1 MRLRVFLSFEHAE
14 KGRAAWFAEE
24 VSRTGMTVI
33 MEDDFGAASPRV
45 EMTKAVQACD
55 VVVAL
60 ITDAYA
66 RSRATQREL
75 DLAEAFGKKVVA
87 VFTSL
92 PSRSVRAEPYSAYRR
107 VEVDNWQG
115 GEDQWKEALRLT
127 LRLLLREDQELQAAH
142 TAALAGA
149 VPPDGHAV
157 LLYDIE
163 DRSLAERLLMV
174 MPHWRRKT
182 ELDDASGSALPRVLL
197 WTRAAAEPYSLT
209 KRELFDVPSD
219 SIVFLAVADD
229 SPIPEIEAPS
239 FSVSGLLADAR
250 YTERTYHGADIASQT
265 RVEQLIDEVVRANE
279 GTPISVF
286 VERFCCTPDVA
297 VLASE
302 AYDIAVRELNAGDP
316 LRLAAVHHHALS
328 LRFRGEWRKA
338 VEMINDELLATPQ
351 EVEPRSECLRLH
363 LRLELASLQ
372 YELGDRRSAG
382 IEKDIKELQLR
393 LQSAGDL
400 PGYVQ
405 AGRVLGNVLR
415 ERGDFD
421 PAELVI
427 QHTIG
432 LAEYLADS
440 RDGDGNGHLVLA
452 DCLRELAQLH
462 VARMDYA
469 RARACLR
476 DAAQRLDCHHGGQS
490 AVRYLSAILTYVD
503 ATIDERDGQQSHA
516 DSPTERARGAL
527 EALSEFENPIRLAA
541 IYDWLGRAWTRH
553 IPSRREDL
561 LRAEE
566 YLRKALR
573 IRKDH
578 GHSYTMGL
586 SHLSLGG
593 LYEVLGHMDQ
603 ALQSYELGRQIFNQ
617 RGLRPALA
625 RAHAA
630 LARGY
635 FGSSHQLDDRS
646 VRLYQSHLEQADRI
660 YHEIHLDNEGM
671 ELRFELEHR
680 GRRPFSV
687 VPDETPLIA
696 VGEYHLHK
704 WIRDY
709 VAVHG
714 SAIDSSFTLTVGI
727 GDDAAV
733 ISSEGMPEGCGLVYT
748 TDSAPGSLAE
758 TGRSPEYVGRF
769 SVVQSLSDLL
779 SMGATPVGVMLN
791 LFLKRSATV
800 GYVRRLV
807 EAVVQEAARYGVAVI
822 GGDVKERPEQS
833 VGCVGI
839 GYVDRSRILTRDA
852 ARQGH
857 ALGITL
863 ASDPS
868 GGHRRIG
875 TRWAQELVEYFRM
888 DRADTVRDFPGLRA
902 VIRTEA
908 KYDLLY
914 LPDKVM
920 SSATGTGKL
929 KAAIDTSDGVLACL
943 EIMGR
948 ESSVGFV
955 LEESAINAT
964 ISAEAVALAD
974 ILNVPQA
981 LFLFNAGHD
990 WETVFTCKQEDFTEV
1005 AAQVERDL
1013 QGNGTVVRIGSV
1025 VARQQMDDRGV
1036 LMRQQDGVQRLV
1048 PYYTDEKFVPR
1059 RYQDRPSQWLTFAKR
1074 FSPQHDEP

>member
-1 MRLRVFLSFEHAE
+1 MFLSFEHAA
-14 KGRAAWFAEE
+14 KGRATWFAEE
-24 VSRTGMTVI
+24 LRRTGMAVT
-33 MEDDFGAASPRV
+33 MEDDFGASSPRV
-45 EMTKAVQACD
+45 EMTKAVQECD
-55 VVVAL
+55 VLVAL
-60 ITDAYA
+60 ITDAFA
-66 RSRATQREL
+66 GSRAAQREL

-87 VFTSL
+87 VFTGL
-92 PSRSVRAEPYSAYRR
+92 PSRSTRAKPYSAYRR
-107 VEVDNWQG
+107 VEVDGWRG
-115 GEDQWKEALRLT
+115 DEDHWKETLRLT
-127 LRLLLREDQELQAAH
+127 VRLLLREDEQLQASR
-142 TAALAGA
+142 TAAPAGA
-149 VPPDGHAV
+149 ALPDGHAV

-163 DRSLAERLLMV
+163 DRSLAEQLLRA
-174 MPHWRRKT
+174 MPHWRRKAQ
-182 ELDDASGSALPRVLL
+182 LADASGDALPRVLL
-197 WTRAAAEPYSLT
+197 WTRSAAEPYSLVR
-209 KRELFDVPSD
+209 RELVEASSD
-219 SIVFLAVADD
+219 RVVYLAIADD
-229 SPIPEIEAPS
+229 TPVPEVDAPS
-239 FSVSGLLADAR
+239 FPVSSLLSDVPA
-250 YTERTYHGADIASQT
+250 ERTYHGGDIAPSA
-265 RVEQLIDEVVRANE
+265 RVEHLIDDAVRANE
-279 GTPISVF
+279 GTPVSVF
-286 VERFCCTPDVA
+286 VERFCCAPDVA
-297 VLASE
+297 ALAAE
-302 AYDIAVRELNAGDP
+302 AYDIAVRELSAGDP
-316 LRLAAVHHHALS
+316 LRLTAVHHHVLA
-328 LRFRGEWRKA
+328 LRFRGEWRRA
-338 VEMINDELLATPQ
+338 VEMIHDELLATPQ
-351 EVEPRSECLRLH
+351 ETQPRTECLRLH

-372 YELGDRRSAG
+372 YELGDRRSTS
-382 IEKDIKELQLR
+382 IEQDIKELQLR

-421 PAELVI
+421 SAELVI
-427 QHTIG
+427 QRTIG
-432 LAEYLADS
+432 LTEYLADS
-440 RDGDGNGHLVLA
+440 RDDDGNGHLVLA

-462 VARMDYA
+462 VARMDHA

-476 DAAQRLDCHHGGQS
+476 DAERLLASHQGGRG

-553 IPSRREDL
+553 VPSRREDL

-578 GHSYTMGL
+578 GHSYTTGL

-593 LYEVLGHMDQ
+593 LYELLGHMDQ
-603 ALQSYELGRQIFNQ
+603 ALSSYELGRQIFNR

-635 FGSSHQLDDRS
+635 FGSAHQPGDENR
-646 VRLYQSHLEQADRI
+646 RLYRTHLEQADRI
-660 YHEIHLDNEGM
+660 YREIQLDNEGM
-671 ELRFELEHR
+671 ELRFELEHKSR
-680 GRRPFSV
+680 KPFSA

-709 VAVHG
+709 VAAHG
-714 SAIDSSFTLTVGI
+714 SGIDSRFTLAVGI

-733 ISSEGMPEGCGLVYT
+733 ISCEGMPDGYGLVYT

-769 SVVQSLSDLL
+769 SVVQSLSDVL

-807 EAVVQEAARYGVAVI
+807 EAVVQEATRYGVAVI

-839 GYVDRSRILTRDA
+839 GCVDTSKMLTRNA
-852 ARQGH
+852 ARRGH

-868 GGHRRIG
+868 GGYRRIG

-888 DRADTVRDFPGLRA
+888 DRAGIVRDFPGLRA
-902 VIRTEA
+902 VIRSEA

-920 SSATGTGKL
+920 SSATRTGKL

-948 ESSVGFV
+948 ESGVGFV
-955 LEESAINAT
+955 LEESAINAA
-964 ISAEAVALAD
+964 ISAEAAILAE
-974 ILNVPQA
+974 ILNVPPA

-990 WETVFTCKQEDFTEV
+990 WETVFTCEHEDFAEV
-1005 AAQVERDL
+1005 AAQVERDVH
-1013 QGNGTVVRIGSV
+1013 GNGTVIRIGSV
-1025 VARQQMDDRGV
+1025 VTREQGDDRGV
-1036 LMRQQDGVQRLV
+1036 LMRQQDGAQRRV

-1074 FSPQHDEP
+1074 LSSLRNGP